1 MKPIPLA
8 TKDILTPEEAT
19 RHFGLSKRKFYRWLE
34 EPHGFVAYFRT
45 RKIILRAELERYF
58 LRHPEEREAMA
69 NGKPRKK
76 T

>member
-1 MKPIPLA
+1 MKPIPLGM
-8 TKDILTPEEAT
+8 KDLLTPEEAT

-58 LRHPEEREAMA
+58 LRHP
-69 NGKPRKK
+69 
-76 T
+76 